1 MTYNAYPAGVN
12 AANHTQSTDD
22 TSSDPTDVPVYVSL
36 EDFYD
41 GNLYAAENLGMFKKF
56 LVIGFGLDYLRAPAS
71 GTVFI
76 PTDTVGGCHS
86 ALSVSVPVRSALLPE
101 AAVVS

>member
-1 MTYNAYPAGVN
+1 MTSNAYPAGVN
-12 AANHTQSTDD
+12 AARNHTQSTDD
-22 TSSDPTDVPVYVSL
+22 TSSDETVYYSL

-56 LVIGFGLDYLRAPAS
+56 LVIGLGLAYFRAPAT

-76 PTDTVGGCHS
+76 PTDTVGGCQ
-86 ALSVSVPVRSALLPE
+86 LCPFLFP
-101 AAVVS
+101 